1 MDDCLFLLIFINT
14 VCMGKGTLASSYT
27 YLVFCK
33 ITVMNLQEWLLQ
45 YAIGDDVIPWL
56 TLHSMKLNLHYR
68 KHFL

>member
-33 ITVMNLQEWLLQ
+33 IVVMNIQEWLL
-45 YAIGDDVIPWL
+45 
-56 TLHSMKLNLHYR
+56 
-68 KHFL
+68 